1 MLTYDKMWR
10 KEEIN
15 MCVLVKERIESEA
28 LKKGITME
36 AIDTLY
42 PGLFDSNTVSMDT
55 VKSLAYMLNCNPD
68 YILGKDLNQNITQE
82 TNDTLVVNHLEKAM
96 SRLGFNNNKLLSI
109 LISGTPNTIYGA
121 KRDKKLA
128 PRYIKNISYYLNCG
142 YEYLTNKDC
151 TSIGKPKSLPYI
163 PEIFMNINTNAIV
176 NKANILNISPAILGT
191 KCSIGGIN
199 GSRIC
204 NGTIKFLPVEII
216 NILANVLKCTP
227 QEILSPAYSNN
238 LKNEKDIDN
247 EQKYPVVKNYGD
259 TSTSNND
266 ILSNITLKDIIEI
279 SKDEKLIKTLLRLHK
294 LNSSDK
300 ELILNSI
307 EPMLERFEKEN
318 D

>member
-1 MLTYDKMWR
+1 MLTYGNMWR
-10 KEEIN
+10 KEEID
-15 MCVLVKERIESEA
+15 MCTLVKERIESEA
-28 LKKGITME
+28 MKKGTTME
-36 AIDTLY
+36 AINTLY
-42 PGLFDSNTVSMDT
+42 PGLFESNTVSIDT
-55 VKSLAYMLNCNPD
+55 VKSLASMLNCNPD

-82 TNDTLVVNHLEKAM
+82 TNDKFVISHLDKAM
-96 SRLGFNNNKLLSI
+96 RRLGFTNLKLLSI

-142 YEYLTNKDC
+142 YEYLTNEEC
-151 TSIGKPKSLPYI
+151 TSIGKPKTLPYI
-163 PEIFMNINTNAIV
+163 PDNFKNINNTVIV
-176 NKANILNISPAILGT
+176 NKANILRISPAILGT
-191 KCSIGGIN
+191 KCKIGSIN

-204 NGTIKFLPVEII
+204 NGTIKFLPIEVIE
-216 NILANVLKCTP
+216 ILAGVLKCTTS
-227 QEILSPAYSNN
+227 EILSPAYLSN
-238 LKNEKDIDN
+238 
-247 EQKYPVVKNYGD
+247 
-259 TSTSNND
+259 TSTKEENISENKQEHKESHHDNISTD
-266 ILSNITLKDIIEI
+266 ILGNITLKDIVEI